1 MENKKMQAVIYTKTG
16 GLDVVK
22 QQSIQMP
29 RPGDNQVLVA
39 VKACALNI
47 GDYQRFQ
54 TKNGKIPISTRITN
68 KLMGYV
74 GKPLGAEIAGIVTET
89 GKKVTHVKVG
99 DAVFGKTAGTAPVG
113 GIAEY
118 AVMDADRVCRKP
130 ENFSYEEAS
139 TVSISFDTAL
149 GAIRK
154 ADIKPGQDVMIYGAS
169 GGVGLYAVQLAKA
182 AGAFVTGV
190 CSTRNTGLAK
200 SAGCDKV
207 VDYKKEDFTKTDIKY
222 DAIIGVN
229 GCNPMKKYKS
239 IMKEKGIFVGVGDVN
254 QAMKALMASF
264 TSHNFTYY
272 AGAFTKQPDYLQYA
286 KKLAEEGKLHTYI
299 DKVYPANE
307 TAEAIRYLLTHHAQ
321 GKVVIQ
327 TYF

>member
-1 MENKKMQAVIYTKTG
+1 MEAMIYTKTG
-16 GLDVVK
+16 GIEVLK
-22 QQSIQMP
+22 QQSVSMP
-29 RPGDNQVLVA
+29 LPNDNQVLVA

-54 TKNGKIPISTRITN
+54 MKNGKIPVSTQITN

-74 GKPLGAEIAGIVTET
+74 GKPLGAEIAGVVIKT
-89 GKKVTHVKVG
+89 GKNVTHVKAG

-130 ENFSYEEAS
+130 DDFSFEEAS

-149 GAIRK
+149 GAVRK
-154 ADIKPGQDVMIYGAS
+154 AGIKAGQNVMVYGSS
-169 GGVGLYAVQLAKA
+169 GGVGLFAVQLARA
-182 AGAFVTGV
+182 AGAVVTGV
-190 CSTRNTGLAK
+190 CSTRNINLAR
-200 SAGCDKV
+200 SAGCDRV
-207 VDYKKEDFTKTDIKY
+207 VDYKKEGFTKTDIKY

-239 IMKEKGIFVGVGDVN
+239 ILKEKGIFVGVGNVK
-254 QAMKALMASF
+254 QAMRALAASF
-264 TSHNFTYY
+264 TSQQFTCY

-286 KKLAEEGKLHTYI
+286 KELAEAGNLHTYI
-299 DKVYPANE
+299 DKVYSANE
-307 TAEAIRYLLTHHAQ
+307 TTEAIQYLLSSHAR
-321 GKVVIQ
+321 GKVVIKMD
-327 TYF
+327 F

>member
-1 MENKKMQAVIYTKTG
+1 MKAVIYTKTG
-16 GLDVVK
+16 GLEVIK
-22 QQSIQMP
+22 QKSVQVPISD
-29 RPGDNQVLVA
+29 DNQVLVE

-54 TKNGKIPISTRITN
+54 TKNGKIPVSTHITN

-74 GKPLGAEIAGIVTET
+74 GKPLGAEIAGIVTKT
-89 GKKVTHVKVG
+89 GKNVTHVKTG

-118 AVMDADRVCRKP
+118 AVMDADRVCLKP
-130 ENFSYEEAS
+130 DNFSFEEAS
-139 TVSISFDTAL
+139 AVSISFDTAL
-149 GAIRK
+149 GAVRK
-154 ADIKPGQDVMIYGAS
+154 ADIKPKQNVMVYGAS

-182 AGAFVTGV
+182 AGAIVTGV
-190 CSTRNTGLAK
+190 CSTRNIELAK

-207 VDYKKEDFTKTDIKY
+207 VDYKKEEFTRTDIKY

-239 IMKEKGIFVGVGDVN
+239 IMKGNGIFVGVGDVN
-254 QAMKALMASF
+254 QAMKALVASF

-286 KKLAEEGKLHTYI
+286 KELAETGRLHTYI
-299 DKVYPANE
+299 DRVYSVNE
-307 TAEAIRYLLTHHAQ
+307 TTEAIQYLLSSHAS
-321 GKVVIQ
+321 GKVVIKID
-327 TYF
+327 F

>member
-1 MENKKMQAVIYTKTG
+1 MKAVIYTKTG
-16 GLDVVK
+16 GLEVVK
-22 QQSIQMP
+22 QQSVQMP
-29 RPGDNQVLVA
+29 LPSDNQVLVE

-54 TKNGKIPISTRITN
+54 TKNGKIPISTHITN

-74 GKPLGAEIAGIVTET
+74 GKPLGAEISGVVTKI
-89 GKKVTHVKVG
+89 GKNVTHVKVG
-99 DAVFGKTAGTAPVG
+99 DAVFGKTSGTAPVG

-118 AVMDADRVCRKP
+118 AVMDADRVCLKP
-130 ENFSYEEAS
+130 NNFTFEEAS

-149 GAIRK
+149 GAVRK
-154 ADIKPGQDVMIYGAS
+154 ADIKPKQNVMIYGAS

-182 AGAFVTGV
+182 EGAIVTGV
-190 CSTRNTGLAK
+190 CSTRNIELAK
-200 SAGCDKV
+200 SAGCDEV

-239 IMKEKGIFVGVGDVN
+239 IMRENGVFVGVGDVN
-254 QAMKALMASF
+254 QAMKALAASF

-272 AGAFTKQPDYLQYA
+272 AGAFTKQKDYLQYA
-286 KKLAEEGKLHTYI
+286 KELAEAGKLHAYI
-299 DKVYPANE
+299 DKVYSVNE
-307 TAEAIRYLLTHHAQ
+307 TVDAIQYLLTSHAS
-321 GKVVIQ
+321 GKVVIKMN
-327 TYF
+327 F